1 MCGIHPSCINKGG
14 TETVFE
20 RTQDFEVKGSRSSVT
35 KTERGIQGF
44 VKMCDN
50 QLVSVTSFPC

>member
-20 RTQDFEVKGSRSSVT
+20 RTQDFEVRDSRSSVP
-35 KTERGIQGF
+35 KTERGIQRFAKINSFTSTGF
-44 VKMCDN
+44 G
-50 QLVSVTSFPC
+50 